1 MVSNGMTLM
10 KISFIFDLLGL
21 LGFGCAIAGV
31 YLLWG
36 LPIALMVGGISTLAL
51 TIAKRWGE

>member
-1 MVSNGMTLM
+1 MTLM

-21 LGFGCAIAGV
+21 FGFGCAIAGV